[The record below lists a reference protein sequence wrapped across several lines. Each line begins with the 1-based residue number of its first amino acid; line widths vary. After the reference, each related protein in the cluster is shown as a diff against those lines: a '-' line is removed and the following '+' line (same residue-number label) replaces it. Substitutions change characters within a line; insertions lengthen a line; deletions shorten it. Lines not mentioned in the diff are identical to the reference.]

1 MSSGFTLQLRTNQ
14 CAVSCD
20 RGVFWKSDKHQ
31 THSLIII
38 CIKRK
43 HMSKIISICRTHN
56 KFRTCSNFVLYVYV
70 CVRFRAKFVRVLLN
84 LHYILRCLVVVLNEL
99 NMWILY
105 QKVVF
110 FLPKMFFFCRNVGTK
125 RPWCR
130 FWRLTSGPNRT
141 GTWARTCAVCPKQTA
156 CPTTAGVTA
165 STESSHLA
173 MRTVCTFL
181 PACTVPSQSICP
193 LWSSVTHLS
202 PSGKY
207 DQVF

>member
-110 FLPKMFFFCRNVGTK
+110 FYQKCFFLQKRRNKAALMSLLAPHV
-125 RPWCR
+125 R
-130 FWRLTSGPNRT
+130 SEPNRYL
-141 GTWARTCAVCPKQTA
+141 
-156 CPTTAGVTA
+156 
-165 STESSHLA
+165 SSDMCGLSETDCLPHNGRGDCFDRIKSLSNEDSLH
-173 MRTVCTFL
+173 L
-181 PACTVPSQSICP
+181 PASLHCPISIDMPTLKQCNSSQS
-193 LWSSVTHLS
+193 LR
-202 PSGKY
+202 
-207 DQVF
+207 